1 MILSHVL
8 DVSIATV
15 AAIDK
20 SKLVCSITHTMTCS
34 YIPDEPLA
42 AYRSLFKEM
51 IREDCPDVLN
61 NRSRDHALVIV
72 QELIS
77 SAEESVHILCS
88 KLSRD
93 IYGDSKT
100 MQAIEQALSK
110 GVEFYVYIRTPYP
123 ESEECHRLL
132 KTYQAN
138 VKTEYQPK
146 ENVNDFCV
154 VDKKRYRKE
163 INQTQGEAIVC
174 ANDTIEST
182 KLISFII

>member
-1 MILSHVL
+1 
-8 DVSIATV
+8 
-15 AAIDK
+15 
-20 SKLVCSITHTMTCS
+20 
-34 YIPDEPLA
+34 
-42 AYRSLFKEM
+42 M

-138 VKTEYQPK
+138 VKR
-146 ENVNDFCV
+146 N
-154 VDKKRYRKE
+154 
-163 INQTQGEAIVC
+163 INQ
-174 ANDTIEST
+174 
-182 KLISFII
+182 KRM

>member
-1 MILSHVL
+1 
-8 DVSIATV
+8 
-15 AAIDK
+15 
-20 SKLVCSITHTMTCS
+20 
-34 YIPDEPLA
+34 
-42 AYRSLFKEM
+42 
-51 IREDCPDVLN
+51 
-61 NRSRDHALVIV
+61 
-72 QELIS
+72 
-77 SAEESVHILCS
+77 
-88 KLSRD
+88 
-93 IYGDSKT
+93 

>member
-8 DVSIATV
+8 DLSIATV
-15 AAIDK
+15 VAIDK

-51 IREDCPDVLN
+51 IEKDYPDVLN
-61 NRSRDHALVIV
+61 NRSRDHAMVII

-77 SAEESVHILCS
+77 SAEESVYILCS
-88 KLSRD
+88 RLSRD

-100 MQAIEQALSK
+100 MRSIEQALSK
-110 GVEFYVYIRTPYP
+110 GVEFHVYIRTPYP
-123 ESEECHRLL
+123 ESEECYRLL
-132 KTYQAN
+132 MTYQAT
-138 VKTEYQPK
+138 VQTGYQTNP
-146 ENVNDFCV
+146 NINDFCV

-163 INQTQGEAIVC
+163 VNQTQREAIVC
-174 ANDTIEST
+174 ANDKSGSE
-182 KLISFII
+182 KLISSVI